1 MTNKNIA
8 VIVGHSLV
16 EYHGNL
22 LNGII
27 SQAKKLGYNVLVFSL
42 FSITNDITPYQLGEE
57 NIYRLIN
64 FDKIAGIV
72 YIDISI
78 WADQMRSRVY
88 EYITENFSGPVI
100 CANSNEPNNC
110 LNQCIDEIKTFSN
123 MTEHLITCHGMK
135 KIYCLTGF
143 KGNELAENRLAAY
156 RYAMEKHGLE
166 VKDSYIFYGDFW
178 ENAAKELASDI
189 AEGKIERP
197 EAVVCGND
205 SMAISLTNALI
216 DRGIVVPDDI
226 AVTGYDAV
234 SETYENIPSITT
246 YKVSFATLGARCVCK
261 LHQVITGEK
270 TEPIFTDEGYIVDG
284 ESCGCKKNMVSAKL
298 FSKLIHDKREREELI
313 HSGVMI
319 ERLTVAESFDQ
330 CLKYIAEH
338 LYLLASVSEL
348 AICFDEKWNTFSEND
363 SEYTSCGYSEN
374 MNLRLYTK
382 APYSD
387 LYNVSFPSAEMVP
400 PPMREN
406 EPYCCYFVP
415 IHFGDRC
422 FGYVTVKYKSD
433 SESHDKVL
441 RTWIK
446 NVNTALEYLRVKERY
461 DVINKRLYI
470 GSIRDSLTGIY
481 NRHGYKQFSEEIFAL
496 AKENHK
502 KLMIIAVDMDRLKYI
517 NDTFGHTEGDNAI
530 TIIAQAL
537 QSSSGNSEKCART
550 GGDEFVIIG
559 CYDYI
564 DEAPEFYRKRIEG
577 YLARYNEIS
586 QKDYC
591 VEASIGCF
599 CGYVDEYKNVDECY
613 AIADKLMYQNK
624 TERKKQRT
632 E

>member
-1 MTNKNIA
+1 MANRNIA

-22 LNGII
+22 LDGII
-27 SQAKKLGYNVLVFSL
+27 SQAKKLGYNALVFSL
-42 FSITNDITPYQLGEE
+42 FSITDDITPHQLGEE

-64 FDKIAGIV
+64 FNNIAGIV
-72 YIDISI
+72 FIDISI
-78 WADQMRSRVY
+78 WADSMRARVF
-88 EYITENFSGPVI
+88 EYITENFKGPVI
-100 CANSNEPNNC
+100 CANSNDPGSC
-110 LNQCIDEIKTFSN
+110 LNQCIDELRTFSN
-123 MTEHLITCHGMK
+123 TTEHLITRHGLK

-143 KGNELAENRLAAY
+143 KGNDLAEKRLAAY

-178 ENAAKELASDI
+178 ENSAKELAKNI
-189 AEGKIERP
+189 AEGKVERP
-197 EAVVCGND
+197 EAIVCGND
-205 SMAISLTNALI
+205 SMAINLTNALI

-234 SETYENIPSITT
+234 SEAYENIPSITT
-246 YKVSFATLGARCVCK
+246 YKVSFATLGAKCVCR
-261 LHQVITGEK
+261 LHQIITGKEA
-270 TEPIFTDEGYIVDG
+270 EPIYNDEGYIVDS

-298 FSKLIHDKREREELI
+298 FNKLIHDKREREELI
-313 HSGVMI
+313 HSSGMI
-319 ERLTVAESFDQ
+319 EKLTVAKSLDQ
-330 CLKYIAEH
+330 CLTYISEH
-338 LYLLASVSEL
+338 LYLLASVKEI
-348 AICFDEKWNTFSEND
+348 AVCFDEKWNTFSEND

-374 MNLRLYTK
+374 MTMRLYIKQTH
-382 APYSD
+382 SD
-387 LYNVSFPSAEMVP
+387 LYNVSFPSGEMVP
-400 PPMREN
+400 PPMREV

-422 FGYVTVKYKSD
+422 FGYAAIKYKSD
-433 SESHDKVL
+433 KESHDKVL

-461 DVINKRLYI
+461 DVINQRLYI
-470 GSIRDSLTGIY
+470 GSVRDSLTGIY
-481 NRHGYKQFSEEIFAL
+481 NRHGYRQFSEEIFAS
-496 AKENHK
+496 AKESHRR
-502 KLMIIAVDMDRLKYI
+502 LMIIVVDLDRLKYI
-517 NDTFGHTEGDNAI
+517 NDTFGHAEGDNAI

-559 CYDYI
+559 SYDYT
-564 DEAPEFYRKRIEG
+564 DESPQFYRQRIEG

-599 CGYVDEYKNVDECY
+599 CGYVDEYNNVDECY
-613 AIADKLMYQNK
+613 KIADKLMYKNK
-624 TERKKQRT
+624 TERKKHRT
-632 E
+632 D